1 MLYRFKPGEQAL
13 IDELDNWCTFYLPR
27 QFAKQNKIHNQRNQR
42 NQHNQRDQDRSK
54 WFRLFVYRNI
64 YLAVDNRS
72 TESEFWQSELRQFV
86 AMTGMTGLTNLDAN
100 QPIGKTSQYN
110 RKVLAFTQA
119 INLDVDAI
127 IRKASSNTDGSAVF
141 FSDNHI
147 VVTALDKLAMLR
159 IALPIQTALDEKPDK
174 LAKPAKPAKPAKQ
187 AKPTRSAKSN

>member
-13 IDELDNWCTFYLPR
+13 IDELDNWCTYYLPR
-27 QFAKQNKIHNQRNQR
+27 QFAKQHKHN
-42 NQHNQRDQDRSK
+42 QDRSK

-72 TESEFWQSELRQFV
+72 TESEFWQSELRQFA
-86 AMTGMTGLTNLDAN
+86 AMTGMILTGLDAGA
-100 QPIGKTSQYN
+100 PIGKTSRYN

-127 IRKASSNTDGSAVF
+127 IRKASINTDGSAVF
-141 FSDNHI
+141 FSDDHI

-174 LAKPAKPAKPAKQ
+174 PAKPAKPARPARP